1 MKKVILMAI
10 AFTVSFLFAVPR
22 TFEPEKYDIGEDL
35 EKNEESWIQSS
46 VDFVQEHK
54 NTGFRYADNK
64 RRIAVCAVPGAVY
77 FHKIPVYETRCYFQ
91 MSPKKMVKAELSL
104 YNKGDAKLSDIMTKE
119 QLTELVDNVMTILT
133 PEGEA
138 KPKAKSRKLQTG
150 RGMTYTCVWPK
161 RKPSA
166 SLMWGISGDR
176 GNEKV
181 EFVRLTLSQGNA
193 KESASTASEPAKKG
207 SIISNIK
214 KNDEGDV
221 WIANIPMVDQ
231 GQKGYCAVATAERVL
246 RYYGNDI
253 DEHQIAQMAGS
264 SAEGGTSVAE
274 MIKSVEII
282 GKKCKLG
289 LAKVA
294 QSTVS
299 LGDLEKR
306 INIYNQ
312 VASKMGKEKLD
323 FNKYVSRKGSWIY
336 YEPGKALADME
347 PKVLKAIAMKNGSG
361 YKRFSTGI
369 RQQIKA
375 GIPLFWGVTLGIY
388 SEPEIPQAAGGHMRL
403 IIGYNDETGDILYSD
418 SWGAGHEI
426 KRMPEDWAWTIT
438 HDVFYLKPRK

>member
-1 MKKVILMAI
+1 V
-10 AFTVSFLFAVPR
+10 
-22 TFEPEKYDIGEDL
+22 YDIGEDI
-35 EKNEESWIQSS
+35 ENNEESWLQSS

-54 NTGFRYADNK
+54 ASGFRYADNK
-64 RRIAVCAVPGAVY
+64 RRIAVCAVPGAVF

-91 MSPKKMVKAELSL
+91 VKPKKMTKVELSL
-104 YNKGDAKLSDIMTKE
+104 YNKGDAKLSDIMDKE
-119 QLTELVDNVMTILT
+119 SLMELVDKVMEILT

-138 KPKAKSRKLQTG
+138 KPKPKSRKLQTG
-150 RGMTYTCVWPK
+150 RGMTYSCVWPK

-176 GNEKV
+176 GKEQV
-181 EFVRLTLSQGNA
+181 EFLRLSLSQGNV
-193 KESASTASEPAKKG
+193 KETSSSVKEENKKV
-207 SIISNIK
+207 NITGNVK

-253 DEHQIAQMAGS
+253 DEHQIAQMAGTT
-264 SAEGGTSVAE
+264 AENGTSWSE
-274 MIKSVEII
+274 MVKSVEII

-289 LAKVA
+289 LVKVA
-294 QSTVS
+294 QSNMS
-299 LGDLEKR
+299 LGDLEKQ

-312 VASKMGKEKLD
+312 TATRMGKEKLD
-323 FNKYVSRKGSWIY
+323 INKYISHKGNMIY
-336 YEPGKALADME
+336 YNPGQAIQDME
-347 PKVLKAIAMKNGSG
+347 PKVLKSIAVKNGSG
-361 YKRFSTGI
+361 FKRFSTGI

-388 SEPEIPQAAGGHMRL
+388 SEPEIPQASGGHMRL

-418 SWGAGHEI
+418 SWGAGHEL
-426 KRMPEDWAWTIT
+426 KRMPEEWAWTIT
-438 HDVFYLKPRK
+438 HDVYYLKPRK

>member
-1 MKKVILMAI
+1 MKK
-10 AFTVSFLFAVPR
+10 TVFAVLAFAALGVFAAKDFKP
-22 TFEPEKYDIGEDL
+22 EPYDIGEDL
-35 EKNEESWIQSS
+35 EKNEESWMQSS

-54 NTGFRYADNK
+54 ATGFRYADNK
-64 RRIAVCAVPGAVY
+64 RRIAICAVPGAV
-77 FHKIPVYETRCYFQ
+77 FFNKIPVYETRCYFQ
-91 MSPKKMVKAELSL
+91 TKPKLMTKVELSL
-104 YNKGDAKLSDIMTKE
+104 YNKGDAKMTDIMTAD
-119 QLTELVDNVMTILT
+119 QLKELVGKVMDILT

-138 KPKAKSRKLQTG
+138 KPKPKSRKLQTG

-176 GNEKV
+176 GKEQV
-181 EFVRLTLSQGNA
+181 EFLRLTLAQGNA
-193 KESASTASEPAKKG
+193 KSDDTKAKAGPSKT
-207 SIISNIK
+207 SIIGNVK

-264 SAEGGTSVAE
+264 TAEGGTSMAE

-294 QSTVS
+294 QSNTS
-299 LGDLEKR
+299 LGGLEKQ
-306 INIYNQ
+306 IDLYNQ
-312 VASKMGKEKLD
+312 AAAKMGKEKLD
-323 FNKYVSRKGSWIY
+323 INSYVSHKGNMIY
-336 YEPGKALADME
+336 YNPGKALQDME
-347 PKVLKAIAMKNGSG
+347 PKVLKVVAMKNGAG
-361 YKRFSTGI
+361 YKRFTKGV

-375 GIPLFWGVTLGIY
+375 GIPMFWGVQLGIY

-403 IIGYNDETGDILYSD
+403 IVGYNDETGEILYSD
-418 SWGAGHEI
+418 TWGAGHEL

-438 HDVFYLKPRK
+438 HNVFYLKP